1 MRVIVLNVFF
11 PPFRC
16 CFSPF
21 FSFFFTNKNKPI
33 TKSISEYEVLA
44 SSKGNEPRGTARG
57 RRGGDACLHDG

>member
-1 MRVIVLNVFF
+1 MSFFLLFVVVFLL
-11 PPFRC
+11 
-16 CFSPF
+16 F
-21 FSFFFTNKNKPI
+21 FLFFTNKNKPI